1 MSQGGA
7 LEAKERVRSA
17 TDIVELIG
25 GYISLR
31 RQGANF
37 VGLCPW
43 HDDSRP
49 SLQVNPQRQT
59 YKCWVCDLGGD
70 VFSFLMKQEGLSFRE
85 ALERLAE
92 RAGIDLGHAG
102 PGSSSPDPKRVL
114 FETLAW
120 AERIYHECLVS
131 SPEAE
136 PARRYLAQRGL
147 SGESLGGFR
156 LGFAP
161 DRWDWLLSRA
171 RGTTFSPALLEA
183 VGLAAPRAN
192 GPGHYDRFRGRVLFP
207 IRDTSG
213 RPIAFGGR
221 ILPELA
227 EQHPAKYINSPETPL
242 FVKNRTLYGQDRAAA
257 AIRASSEAIIVE
269 GYTDCVMAHQMGIP
283 QTVAVLGT
291 ALGERHVRL
300 LRGMAERVVLVLDGD
315 EAGVRRANE
324 VLELFIR
331 EQVDLRVL
339 TLPEGLDPCDF
350 LLARGA
356 DEFRRLSA
364 AAPDAIE
371 HVLATWIPR
380 EAARNAHVRQQ
391 TLEKVLAKLAGL
403 ASLSELAD
411 TATQIKEQHLLTSLA
426 LRLGV
431 DVPAVKERFSAV
443 RKQTARRR
451 RPAAAALAAS
461 PSEPGDEAP
470 ALTAWEQ
477 ELLGL
482 VIRDV
487 QCARQVAEQLDPHSL
502 PSEAAQQIL
511 LACRELLGLG
521 QEPGLGKLLSAC
533 DDPRIKSL
541 LVAIDERSAVHS
553 AADPLAH
560 LSQLFSALDAQRT
573 KEEVAAATSA
583 LRGSEIDDDEK
594 LLHLERLLDLERH
607 RHGIAS
613 PKEG

>member
-7 LEAKERVRSA
+7 LEDKERVRTA
-17 TDIVELIG
+17 TDIVDLIG

-59 YKCWVCDLGGD
+59 FKCWVCDLGGD
-70 VFSFLMKQEGLSFRE
+70 VFSFLMKQESLTFRE

-92 RAGIDLGHAG
+92 KAGIELG
-102 PGSSSPDPKRVL
+102 GSAHGKGSGDPKRAL
-114 FETLAW
+114 FEALAW
-120 AERIYHECLVS
+120 AERQYHECLLS

-136 PARRYLAQRGL
+136 PARRYLGERGL
-147 SGESLGGFR
+147 TAASLSGFR

-171 RGTTFSPALLEA
+171 RAASFSAELLETA
-183 VGLAAPRAN
+183 GLAVPRGN

-221 ILPELA
+221 ILPEFA
-227 EQHPAKYINSPETPL
+227 AQTPAKYINSPETPL
-242 FVKNRTLYGQDRAAA
+242 FVKNRTLYGQDRAAT
-257 AIRASSEAIIVE
+257 AIRAQSEAIIVE
-269 GYTDCVMAHQMGIP
+269 GYTDCVMAHQMGIE

-300 LRGMAERVVLVLDGD
+300 LRGLADRVVLVLDGD

-339 TLPEGLDPCDF
+339 TLPDGLDPCDF
-350 LLARGA
+350 LLQRGA
-356 DEFRRLSA
+356 DEFRQLVA
-364 AAPDAIE
+364 GAPDAIE
-371 HVLATWIPR
+371 HVLTTWIPR
-380 EAARNAHVRQQ
+380 EAAHNAHVRQQ
-391 TLEKVLAKLAGL
+391 TQEKVLAKLAGL
-403 ASLSELAD
+403 ASLAEFAD
-411 TATQIKEQHLLTSLA
+411 AATQIKEQHLITTLA
-426 LRLGV
+426 HRLAV
-431 DVPAVKERFSAV
+431 DVQAVKERFSAV
-443 RKQTARRR
+443 RKQSARQRKPGSATAS
-451 RPAAAALAAS
+451 AAPREARA
-461 PSEPGDEAP
+461 EAP
-470 ALTAWEQ
+470 TLTNWEQ

-482 VIRDV
+482 VVREAA
-487 QCARQVAEQLDPHSL
+487 CARQVAEQLDPHSV

-511 LACRELLGLG
+511 LASRELLALG
-521 QEPGLGKLLSAC
+521 QEPDLGRLLSAC
-533 DDPRIKSL
+533 DDPRIKNL
-541 LVAIDERSAVHS
+541 LVALDERAAVH
-553 AADPLAH
+553 ATADPLAH

-573 KEEVAAATSA
+573 KEEVAAARSA
-583 LRGSEIDDDEK
+583 LRASGHDDDEQ
-594 LLHLERLLDLERH
+594 LQHLERLVDLERH